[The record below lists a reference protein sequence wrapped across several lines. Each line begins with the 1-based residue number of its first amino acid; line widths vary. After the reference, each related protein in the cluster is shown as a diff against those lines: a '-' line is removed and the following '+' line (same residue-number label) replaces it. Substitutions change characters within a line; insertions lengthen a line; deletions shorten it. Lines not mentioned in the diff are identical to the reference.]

1 MWRRLR
7 KCIIDP
13 QKLAIDV
20 AKFSACFCHQSIDHP
35 VCKSLVGT
43 YDGGYFS
50 VEKNSL
56 RLQLSRERALQSVN
70 FGAALHESDAYPEQF
85 HTEKSKFTTLVG
97 FTVVCSYRISLG
109 NTKDEGLKELWCDL
123 SSKNNFLNQ

>member
-1 MWRRLR
+1 M
-7 KCIIDP
+7 
-13 QKLAIDV
+13 IDV

-56 RLQLSRERALQSVN
+56 RLRLSC
-70 FGAALHESDAYPEQF
+70 GAS
-85 HTEKSKFTTLVG
+85 TIK
-97 FTVVCSYRISLG
+97 R
-109 NTKDEGLKELWCDL
+109 
-123 SSKNNFLNQ
+123 